1 MVNWKSRK
9 LGDVLAFLNV
19 IVALVLVNLL
29 VSNYFYR
36 FDLTAEKR
44 YSIKDQTREILG
56 SLEDDVYVEIY
67 LTGDLNAEFKRFQKA
82 ITETLEEF
90 RIYSRNK
97 VKYRFTDPT
106 AAASDK
112 ARSEFMAELAGKGI
126 QPTNVIDTRDGQ
138 RVEKILFPGVS
149 VSYDGIELG
158 VMLLKGNKAGTPA
171 EEINQSIEGI
181 EFEVAHAIDKLVTND
196 RRKIAFVSGHGE
208 LDSAAVGS
216 FKSDAAGEY
225 DVSVIEVSKTKDL
238 KQYDA
243 LIIAKPTQLF
253 SEQDKFYV
261 DQYIMQGGRVLFL
274 LDKLDATMDSASRE
288 DYFAMPYNVGLD
300 DQLFRYGVRI
310 NLDLVQ
316 DRTAGFYPIITGNRG
331 GKPEV
336 KLMDWPFFPLLNHYA
351 EHPITRN
358 LDAVVAKF
366 VSSID
371 TVKADGIKKTPLVMT
386 SQYSRQITAPVKVSA
401 NDLRK
406 NVTDESFSSSYIPV
420 AYLLEGSFTSLYKNR
435 FLPEQVPQQGF
446 KETGALAKI
455 IVIADGDIIRNDVNI
470 RTGQL
475 RPLGFDP
482 ATNYTFANR
491 DFLLNCLSYLTNENG
506 LLQARTKQV
515 QIRPLDKVKV
525 KAERMKW
532 QIINLVVP
540 LVLLVIYGIARFYW
554 RRRRYAQ
561 F

>member
-29 VSNYFYR
+29 VSSYFYR

-181 EFEVAHAIDKLVTND
+181 EFEVAHAIDKLVAND

-208 LDSAAVGS
+208 LDSAATGS